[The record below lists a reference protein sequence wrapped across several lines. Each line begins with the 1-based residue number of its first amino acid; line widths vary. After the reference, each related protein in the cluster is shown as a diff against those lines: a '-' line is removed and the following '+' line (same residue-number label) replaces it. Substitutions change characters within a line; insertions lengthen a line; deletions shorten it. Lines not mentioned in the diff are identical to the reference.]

1 MSKMCPSILIVKF
14 TDKITTIFL
23 KNIEEILVVVSLF
36 VLPTLIEI
44 RI

>member
-14 TDKITTIFL
+14 TGKITTIFL
-23 KNIEEILVVVSLF
+23 KNVEEILVVVSLF
-36 VLPTLIEI
+36 ILPTLIGI